1 MAKLVFRKSG
11 KVIEDLE
18 EIKRFLSENG
28 VLFDRWGVDRLP
40 EKLKEDYQLSK
51 EEEQAIIDAYKEE
64 LSKLKKEKGYITEDI
79 VVLSDKTPNLEKLLE
94 KFKRE
99 HHHTDDE
106 VRFVVDGSGIFPIKI
121 DDEIVEVHVEAGD
134 LIVVPAG
141 ARHWFELDENRKIKC
156 IRVFKTPEGWEA
168 IYNEKESAKMPI
180 RK

>member
-1 MAKLVFRKSG
+1 MAKLVFRNSG
-11 KVIEDLE
+11 KVIEDDK
-18 EIKRFLSENG
+18 EIKEFLSKYG

-40 EKLKEDYQLSK
+40 QNLRENYQLTED
-51 EEEQAIIDAYKEE
+51 EEKAIIEAYREE
-64 LSKLKKEKGYITEDI
+64 LERLKKEKGYITEDI
-79 VVLSDKTPNLEKLLE
+79 VILSDKTPNLESLLE

-121 DDEIVEVHVEAGD
+121 DGEVVEVHVEAGD

-156 IRVFKTPEGWEA
+156 IRVFKTPAGWEA
-168 IYNEKESAKMPI
+168 IYNEEEKATMDS
-180 RK
+180 

>member
-1 MAKLVFRKSG
+1 MAKLVFRNSG
-11 KVIEDLE
+11 KVIEDDR
-18 EIKRFLSENG
+18 EIKEFLSKYG

-40 EKLKEDYQLSK
+40 QNLRENYQLTED
-51 EEEQAIIDAYKEE
+51 EEKAIIEAYREE
-64 LSKLKKEKGYITEDI
+64 LEKLKKEKGYITEDI
-79 VVLSDKTPNLEKLLE
+79 VILSDKTPNLEALLE

-121 DDEIVEVHVEAGD
+121 NGEVVEVHVEAGD

-156 IRVFKTPEGWEA
+156 IRVFKTPAGWEA
-168 IYNEKESAKMPI
+168 IYNEEEKATMDS
-180 RK
+180 